1 MSLPQDERAETATS
15 GSGDGDRGTDPAAA
29 GTAGDRFGFAIALL
43 IVVTS
48 LAGAVVA
55 FSVSNN
61 SSVAGDLDHRAQQQF
76 LQKQQLLTGRQSQVG
91 EELRLTGVYQE
102 LVLTRR
108 LLAEQADRVRAR
120 NPTLANALDQEAQ
133 GLDALARSTGAGF
146 RAASPE
152 VATDGTVRYRTR
164 EALAN
169 LLAQDLNYQEL
180 HPENTMREADA
191 AHDKAVRLVGVGV
204 VFALALFFLTLAQL
218 TRPGRRVA
226 FAVAGTTSIAAGA
239 VVWGLIEAGPL

>member
-1 MSLPQDERAETATS
+1 MEAATP
-15 GSGDGDRGTDPAAA
+15 GLGDGDRASDSVTPDA
-29 GTAGDRFGFAIALL
+29 GTAGRDRFGFAIALL
-43 IVVTS
+43 IVLAS

-108 LLAEQADRVRAR
+108 LLAQQADGVRDR

-180 HPENTMREADA
+180 HPVETMREADA

-226 FAVAGTTSIAAGA
+226 FATAGSLSIVAGA
-239 VVWGLIEAGPL
+239 VLWGLVEAGPL